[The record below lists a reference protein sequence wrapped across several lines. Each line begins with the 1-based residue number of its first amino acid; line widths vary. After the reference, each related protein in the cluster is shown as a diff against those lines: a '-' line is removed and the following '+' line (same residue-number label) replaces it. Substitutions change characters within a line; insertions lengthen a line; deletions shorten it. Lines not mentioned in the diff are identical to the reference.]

1 MKTGNG
7 RKGSMAPS
15 KGKEV
20 DSSEKKRSAVAIVDC
35 RDYEYGRVESA
46 LSRALDLLGGIERW
60 VRPGNTVF
68 VKPNM
73 LAAKEPHRAVTTHPL
88 LVEAVVREIQR
99 VGAKAL
105 IGDSPAGVLSS
116 IDRYWTNTGF
126 GDVALR
132 TGARLVK
139 LEGAGVSLR
148 TVEGRN
154 YYIASPVA
162 EADVVINLP
171 KLKTHGL
178 TVLSAGVKNT
188 FGVIPG
194 FKKAEYHKQAPKP
207 RPFSEIVVD
216 VYQAV
221 QPALTVLDA
230 VTALEGD
237 GPSTSGVPRD
247 IGLLLAG
254 PDAVSLDAVVGMLV
268 GLREDQ
274 VPSTAAA
281 LRRGV
286 GVGLAGCEVLGGS
299 IKEWVVPD
307 FRLASS
313 RLIHMTPKWV
323 VTLLGRYIWVRPHVL
338 KEQCT
343 ACGLCIETCAV
354 EAMAEGRGGVPT
366 IDYDKCIECLA
377 CIESCPAEAIEQK
390 VSWLARRFT

>member
-1 MKTGNG
+1 
-7 RKGSMAPS
+7 MA
-15 KGKEV
+15 
-20 DSSEKKRSAVAIVDC
+20 SSETRRPAVSKTRQSAVAIAEC
-35 RDYEYGRVESA
+35 RDYEYERVESA
-46 LSRALDLLGGIERW
+46 LSRAMELLGGIERW
-60 VRPGNTVF
+60 VRSGQTVF
-68 VKPNM
+68 LKPNM
-73 LAAKEPHRAVTTHPL
+73 LAAKEPCRAVTTHPV
-88 LVEAVVREIQR
+88 LVEAVVREVQR
-99 VGAKAL
+99 VGAKAV

-126 GDVALR
+126 GDVAQR
-132 TGARLVK
+132 TGAQIKK

-148 TVEGRN
+148 RVNGRD

-162 EADVVINLP
+162 DADVVINLP

-221 QPALTVLDA
+221 QPAITILDA
-230 VTALEGD
+230 ITALEGD

-254 PDAVSLDAVVGMLV
+254 SDAVALDSVVGRIV
-268 GLREDQ
+268 GLKEDQ
-274 VPSTAAA
+274 VPTTAAA

-299 IKEWVVPD
+299 IEEWAVPG

-354 EAMAEGRGGVPT
+354 DAMTEGRDGVPT
-366 IDYDKCIECLA
+366 INYDVCIECLA
-377 CIESCPAEAIEQK
+377 CIESCPEEAIEQK
-390 VSWLARRFT
+390 VSRLARRFT